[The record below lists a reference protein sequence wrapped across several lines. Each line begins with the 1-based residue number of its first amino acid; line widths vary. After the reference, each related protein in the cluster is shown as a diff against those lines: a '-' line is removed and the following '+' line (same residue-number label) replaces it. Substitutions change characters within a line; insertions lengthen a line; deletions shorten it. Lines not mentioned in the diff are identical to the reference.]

1 MVQDIETSHQEEQ
14 VGAGR
19 LVLEFG
25 LDVVCGFHQPQRL
38 GIATHH
44 EVAEVV
50 GPTGDEVVGVKPA
63 RHDVIK
69 KQHGPGDVT
78 RKGLVRQR
86 EIRVVV
92 EHVKLFRHRLVRE
105 VLSGKRD
112 ELVKHGQRVAQ
123 GTVRLLGD
131 DVERFFLGVHPF
143 LSRDVLQVS
152 HGVGHRDA
160 VEVKD
165 LATRQNRRQD
175 LVLLRGG
182 QNEHRVRRR
191 LLQGFQKRIERRLT
205 QHVYLVDDVHF
216 VLALLGRDAN
226 LIDDASDVLH
236 LVVGGRVKLKHVER
250 HRLVLHVKSVDGPG
264 KNPRRRGLPH
274 SSRPAEQIGLSDL
287 PRRNA
292 LLQRLRDARLPH
304 HGIPGLGPIFA
315 GADEIGLVA
324 HENANIAP
332 SEVEGQ
338 TRLFTTRPQFWGCG
352 CWFSEPCDVLLR
364 PIN

>member
-1 MVQDIETSHQEEQ
+1 M
-14 VGAGR
+14 
-19 LVLEFG
+19 EFG
-25 LDVVCGFHQPQRL
+25 LDVVCGFHQLQRL

-44 EVAEVV
+44 QVAEVV
-50 GPTGDEVVGVKPA
+50 GPTGDEMVGVKSA
-63 RHDVIK
+63 RHDVVEE
-69 KQHGPGDVT
+69 QHGPGDVT
-78 RKGLVRQR
+78 GKSLVRQR

-92 EHVKLFRHRLVRE
+92 EHVKLLRHRLVGE
-105 VLSGKRD
+105 VLSCESH

-123 GTVRLLGD
+123 GPVRLLGD
-131 DVERFFLGVHPF
+131 DVKCFFFRVHPL
-143 LSRDVLQVS
+143 LSRDVLKVRHS
-152 HGVGHRDA
+152 VGYGDA
-160 VEVKD
+160 VEVED
-165 LATRQNRRQD
+165 LATGQNRRQN

-191 LLQGFQKRIERRLT
+191 LLQRLQKCVERRLA
-205 QHVYLVDDVHF
+205 QHVHLVDDVHF
-216 VLALLGRDAN
+216 VLALLGWDAD
-226 LIDDASDVLH
+226 LINDVADVLH
-236 LVVGGRVKLKHVER
+236 LVVGGCVKLKHVER
-250 HRLVLHVKSVDGPG
+250 HRLVLHVKSVDGAG

-274 SSRPAEQIGLSDL
+274 PARPAEQVGLCDL

-338 TRLFTTRPQFWGCG
+338 TRLFTTHPQFGGCG
-352 CWFSEPCDVLLR
+352 CWFSESCDVLLR